1 MSCLIALSVCN
12 GNIKFYKYLYSI
24 SGTFTICISYCW
36 NPHYG
41 VYELP
46 MKRKWRILQPDNR
59 IVENISK
66 AVNCS
71 PLIASILVNRG
82 IFSPKDA
89 HDFLNI
95 SLDNIRHPFSMKDM
109 DTAVSR
115 IYKAIKYHEK
125 ILVFGD
131 YDADG
136 VTSTALLM
144 EFFRHAGAEASYYI
158 PHRTKEGYGLQK
170 SHITGI
176 AIPGGINLI
185 ITVDC
190 GSSSHEAVKAALDA
204 GIETVITDHHIVP
217 EKLPEAIAVI
227 NPKRSDCASGFYDL
241 AGVGVAFYLV
251 ICLRKYLRDMHFWDS
266 RPEPNLRNFCDL
278 IALGTI
284 ADMVPLTGENRIFTK
299 TGLDL
304 INSGSRTGISALIK
318 ESGSNKYPFDSE
330 DIAFRLAPR
339 INALGRIDHAKEAV
353 ELLLTDDPGTAGK
366 IARQMNLMNAKRQ
379 TIERKILADILE
391 YIGNNPDALEH
402 QSIVLSHQSWHQ
414 GVLGIVASKMVE
426 KFNRPV
432 VLFAE
437 KDGTAKG
444 SGRSIPSFNLYEGL
458 KACSKALEGFG
469 GHSMAAGLS
478 IKIDNIGL
486 FKKEFENTVIKMSLQ
501 EDSLPFVSIDHE
513 LGFNDV
519 NPNLID
525 EIDSLKPFGAGN
537 PEPVFL
543 ARNVTVISS
552 EIVGEKHR
560 RMLLS
565 QFPGKEEKSY
575 NAIHFNIDPDLDE
588 NIFFEEM
595 AFRLRWNRWNGNKS
609 IQLVI
614 ENI

>member
-1 MSCLIALSVCN
+1 
-12 GNIKFYKYLYSI
+12 
-24 SGTFTICISYCW
+24 
-36 NPHYG
+36 
-41 VYELP
+41 
-46 MKRKWRILQPDNR
+46 MKRKWRILNPDKKLA
-59 IVENISK
+59 EDISK
-66 AVNCS
+66 ALNCS
-71 PLIASILVNRG
+71 PLIASLLVNRG

-95 SLDNIRHPFSMKDM
+95 SLDNIRYPFSMKDM
-109 DTAVSR
+109 DIAVSR

-144 EFFRHAGAEASYYI
+144 EFFRHAGADASYYI

-176 AIPGGINLI
+176 AVPGGINLI

-190 GSSSHEAVKAALDA
+190 GSSSHEAIKAALDA
-204 GIETVITDHHIVP
+204 GIDTVITDHHMVP

-227 NPKRSDCASGFYDL
+227 NPKCSDCASGFYDL
-241 AGVGVAFYLV
+241 AGVGVAFYLI
-251 ICLRKYLRDMHFWDS
+251 ICLRKFLRDMRFWES
-266 RPEPNLRNFCDL
+266 CPEPNLKNLCDL
-278 IALGTI
+278 IALGTV

-304 INSGSRTGISALIK
+304 INSGSRIGISALIK

-353 ELLLTDDPGTAGK
+353 ELLLTDDPGAAGK
-366 IARQMNLMNAKRQ
+366 IARQMNMMNAKRQ
-379 TIERKILADILE
+379 TIERKILDDILE
-391 YIGNNPDALEH
+391 YIDSNPDALKH
-402 QSIVLSHQSWHQ
+402 QSIVLSNQSWHQ

-426 KFNRPV
+426 RFHRPV

-437 KDGTAKG
+437 KDGLAKG

-458 KACSKALEGFG
+458 KACSKVLEGFG

-478 IKIDNIGL
+478 IKTENIGL
-486 FKKEFENTVIKMSLQ
+486 FKKEFENTVINMALS

-513 LGFNDV
+513 LGFNDI

-525 EIDSLKPFGAGN
+525 ELESLKPFGAGN

-552 EIVGEKHR
+552 EIVGENHR

-565 QFPGKEEKSY
+565 QSPGKEEKIY
-575 NAIHFNIDPDLDE
+575 NAIHFNVDPDSDE
-588 NIFFEEM
+588 NNYFEEM

>member
-1 MSCLIALSVCN
+1 
-12 GNIKFYKYLYSI
+12 
-24 SGTFTICISYCW
+24 
-36 NPHYG
+36 
-41 VYELP
+41 
-46 MKRKWRILQPDNR
+46 MKRKWRILQPDKK

-71 PLIASILVNRG
+71 PLIAALLVNRG
-82 IFSPKDA
+82 ILSPKEA
-89 HDFLNI
+89 GDFLNI
-95 SLDNIRHPFSMKDM
+95 SIDNIRHPFSIKDM
-109 DTAVSR
+109 DIAVSR

-131 YDADG
+131 YDVDG

-144 EFFRHAGAEASYYI
+144 EFFRHAGADASYYI

-176 AIPGGINLI
+176 AVPGRINLI

-190 GSSSHEAVKAALDA
+190 GSSNHEAVKAAIDA
-204 GIETVITDHHIVP
+204 GIDTVISDHHMVQ

-227 NPKRSDCASGFYDL
+227 NPKRSDCASGFHDL

-251 ICLRKYLRDMHFWDS
+251 ICLRKFLRDMHFWEGC
-266 RPEPNLRNFCDL
+266 PEPNLKNLCDL
-278 IALGTI
+278 IALGTV

-339 INALGRIDHAKEAV
+339 INALGRIDHAMEGV
-353 ELLLTDDPGTAGK
+353 ELLLTDDPGIAGK
-366 IARQMNLMNAKRQ
+366 IARQMNIMNAKRQ
-379 TIERKILADILE
+379 NIERIIFDDILE
-391 YIGNNPDALEH
+391 YIDNNPDTLKH
-402 QSIVLSHQSWHQ
+402 QSIVLSGQSWHE

-426 KFNRPV
+426 RFHRPV
-432 VLFAE
+432 ILFAE
-437 KDGTAKG
+437 KDGLAKG
-444 SGRSIPSFNLYEGL
+444 SGRSISSFNLYEGL

-478 IKIDNIGL
+478 IKIDNLGL
-486 FKKEFENTVIKMSLQ
+486 FKKEFENTVINMSL
-501 EDSLPFVSIDHE
+501 EDSLPLISIDHE
-513 LGFNDV
+513 LGFNDI
-519 NPNLID
+519 NPNLIG
-525 EIDSLKPFGAGN
+525 EIESLKPFGAGN

-543 ARNVTVISS
+543 ARNVTVVSS
-552 EIVGEKHR
+552 EIVGENHR
-560 RMLLS
+560 RMLLGQS
-565 QFPGKEEKSY
+565 LGKEEKIY
-575 NAIHFNIDPDLDE
+575 NAIHFNVDPDLDE
-588 NIFFEEM
+588 NNYFEEM